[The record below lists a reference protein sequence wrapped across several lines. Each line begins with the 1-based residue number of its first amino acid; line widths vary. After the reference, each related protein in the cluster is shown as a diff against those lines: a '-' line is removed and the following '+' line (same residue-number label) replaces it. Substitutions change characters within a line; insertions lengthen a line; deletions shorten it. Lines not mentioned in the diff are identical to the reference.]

1 MPSVI
6 RRGGS
11 LIEGMFVFD
20 LVPKV
25 SRFLQRT
32 NRVPNNNFSS
42 AAVATVARSLE
53 KQPFVHVLRGIAVV
67 IIGHP
72 LIDEVA

>member
-11 LIEGMFVFD
+11 LIEGMFVYD

-25 SRFLQRT
+25 FRFLQRT
-32 NRVPNNNFSS
+32 NRVSNNNFSS
-42 AAVATVARSLE
+42 AALATVARTLE
-53 KQPFVHVLRGIAVV
+53 KQPFLHLLRGIAV
-67 IIGHP
+67 
-72 LIDEVA
+72 LLLDTR